1 LKQIRNL
8 VTAVCSSPEFKRC
21 QLPTIEAP
29 TSNAFLA
36 GNPPHHKM
44 GPIQFLPVPFRQR
57 FFKQFSYC
65 TKKERTVFHDTAKKS
80 YYGNT

>member
-21 QLPTIEAP
+21 QLPAIEAP

-44 GPIQFLPVPFRQR
+44 GPYTIFTSPLQ
-57 FFKQFSYC
+57 
-65 TKKERTVFHDTAKKS
+65 TKVL
-80 YYGNT
+80 